1 MKLQHQCEVLRN
13 RLKECSTNLLVEEED
28 KLTIDTSSPSNTVEI
43 FTTFN
48 EQIGLLVAEVSFVL
62 IFN

>member
-13 RLKECSTNLLVEEED
+13 RLKECSTNLLVEED

>member
-13 RLKECSTNLLVEEED
+13 HLKECSTNLLVEEED